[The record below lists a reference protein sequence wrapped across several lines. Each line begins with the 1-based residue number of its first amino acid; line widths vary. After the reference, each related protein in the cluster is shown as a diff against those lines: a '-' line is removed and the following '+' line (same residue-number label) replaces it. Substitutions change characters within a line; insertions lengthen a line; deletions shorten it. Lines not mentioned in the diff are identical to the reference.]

1 MLLRRKSIFLTLW
14 LSYILILLIPVT
26 GTFILYTNME
36 KNMVDNA
43 NRSNLAMLEQARQV
57 VDNNLQEI
65 EQLGIQIATQPK
77 LQTLW
82 TIKDSE
88 KYIQYEEAVR
98 ALKTIR
104 NSSPFIEDFYI
115 YLRDD
120 DTVISPNL
128 KTDAPTFFTKLYPFP
143 GKSLEQVRAELLTG
157 YHYLTYLPT
166 STSSTAV
173 PATKNVIASA
183 ISLPLGETSNVKGT
197 LVMLINE
204 QQILDL
210 LKGIQWVDNGSMFI
224 LDDRGQFI
232 VSTSNTYKL
241 SPSLLAETQNSNGY
255 ETYNADG
262 TTQMLSFTTGKSG
275 WKYISLVPKSVVLER
290 VNEIKT
296 WAIYLLILVVAAGS
310 AAAYWMAYRSY
321 SPIRDLVYAI
331 NKGKNVPRGGL
342 SNEYDYIRNSIAAS
356 VAEGK
361 ALEQQLAG
369 HLPVVRANFL
379 TRLLKGEV
387 DPAELTDDAL
397 AFIGV
402 QLPHPYIHVIILE
415 VDESRDYRIAE
426 SDRDRA
432 LVRFILFNLS
442 SEFVGNSGYVTETD
456 NNRLALIL
464 NVPDASEETLLA
476 RDRLIAELKGVI
488 EERFR
493 MKITVATSS
502 LRHGRSEASRC
513 YNEALNA
520 LDYRIIHGINSVIHY
535 DEIRFLERTYF
546 HYPMEMEA
554 HIINC
559 LKSGEYQGVE
569 RLLNELYQNNMGS
582 RDTTPELG
590 KLLFLNLLGTVLKV
604 TNSLKLDEKQ
614 WQEDGSDPVKLII
627 NSTSA
632 EDMLKKVKE
641 LCLFICNSV
650 QEARSEQSERWQE
663 RMKLYIDEHYGDHS
677 LSLTTIADHFGM
689 TPQYMSGL
697 FKKQYGINLTDY
709 MIEVR
714 MKEAKR
720 FLEVPGMTILQ
731 VAEQVGYSTDIG
743 FIRVFKKM
751 EGITPGKYREMQLR
765 EGNLKDS

>member
-36 KNMVDNA
+36 KNMIDNA

-128 KTDAPTFFTKLYPFP
+128 KTDAPTFFTKLYPLP
-143 GKSLEQVRAELLTG
+143 GKSLDQVHDELLTG

-166 STSSTAV
+166 SNTTAD
-173 PATKNVIASA
+173 PATKSVIASA

-197 LVMLINE
+197 IVMLINE
-204 QQILDL
+204 QQILHL
-210 LKGIQWVDNGSMFI
+210 LKGIQWVNNGSMFI
-224 LDDRGQFI
+224 LDDTGQVI
-232 VSTSNTYKL
+232 LSTSNTYKL
-241 SPSLLAETQNSNGY
+241 SPSLLAETTGSNGY
-255 ETYNADG
+255 ATYAADG
-262 TTQMLSFTTGKSG
+262 KAHMLSYTTGASG

-290 VNEIKT
+290 VNEMKT

-321 SPIRDLVYAI
+321 SPIRDLVFSI
-331 NKGKNVPRGGL
+331 NKGNNVPRQGL
-342 SNEYDYIRNSIAAS
+342 SNEYEFIRNSIAAS

-387 DPAELTDDAL
+387 DPSELTDDSL

-402 QLPHPYIHVIILE
+402 QFPHPYLCVIVLE
-415 VDESRDYRIAE
+415 VDESRDYRIE
-426 SDRDRA
+426 ENDRDRA

-442 SEFVGNSGYVTETD
+442 SEFIGNSGYVTETD
-456 NNRLALIL
+456 TNRLALIL
-464 NVPDASEETLLA
+464 NVPDASEETLLN

-502 LRHGRSEASRC
+502 LRFGRLDASHC

-535 DEIRFLERTYF
+535 DDIRFLERTYY

-559 LKSGEYQGVE
+559 LKSGEYEAVE
-569 RLLNELYQNNMGS
+569 RLLNDLYQNNMGS

-590 KLLFLNLLGTVLKV
+590 KLLFMNLLGTVLKV
-604 TNSLKLDEKQ
+604 TNALKLDEKQ

-641 LCLFICNSV
+641 LCFFICSSV
-650 QEARSEQSERWQE
+650 QDARSEHSERWHE
-663 RMKLYIDEHYGDHS
+663 RMKLYIDHHYSDHS

-689 TPQYMSGL
+689 TPQYLSGL

-714 MKEAKR
+714 IKEAKR
-720 FLEVPGMTILQ
+720 FLETPGMTILQ

-743 FIRVFKKM
+743 FIRVFKKV
-751 EGITPGKYREMQLR
+751 EGITPGKYRDMQLR
-765 EGNLKDS
+765 EGHLKDS

>member
-36 KNMVDNA
+36 KNMVDTA

-82 TIKDSE
+82 TIKDNE

-104 NSSPFIEDFYI
+104 NSTPFIDDFYI
-115 YLRDD
+115 YLRDE

-128 KTDAPTFFTKLYPFP
+128 KTDAPTFFTKLYPLP
-143 GKSLEQVRAELLTG
+143 GKTLDQVRSELLTG
-157 YHYLTYLPT
+157 FHYLTYLPT
-166 STSSTAV
+166 SASAPDLSS
-173 PATKNVIASA
+173 KNVIASA
-183 ISLPLGETSNVKGT
+183 ISLPLGETSNIKGT
-197 LVMLINE
+197 IVMLINE
-204 QQILDL
+204 QKILDL
-210 LKGIQWVDNGSMFI
+210 LKGIQWVNNGSMFI
-224 LDDRGQFI
+224 LDDTGQVI
-232 VSTSNTYKL
+232 LSTSNEYKL
-241 SPSLLAETQNSNGY
+241 SPNLLTETQGANGY
-255 ETYNADG
+255 ETYEESG
-262 TTQMLSFTTGKSG
+262 HTQMLSYTTGRSG

-296 WAIYLLILVVAAGS
+296 WAIYLLVLVVAAGS

-331 NKGKNVPRGGL
+331 NKGKNVPRNGL
-342 SNEYDYIRNSIAAS
+342 SNEYEFIRNSIAAS

-387 DPAELTDDAL
+387 DHTELTEDSL
-397 AFIGV
+397 AFMGV
-402 QLPHPYIHVIILE
+402 RLPHPYVSVIILE

-442 SEFVGNSGYVTETD
+442 SEFVGDSGYVTETD
-456 NNRLALIL
+456 NNRLALLL
-464 NVPDASEETLLA
+464 NVPDASEETILN

-488 EERFR
+488 EDRFR

-502 LRHGRSEASRC
+502 LHFGKLEASRC

-535 DEIRFLERTYF
+535 DEIRFLERTYY

-554 HIINC
+554 QIMNC
-559 LKSGEYQGVE
+559 LKSGEYEGVD
-569 RLLNELYQNNMGS
+569 RLLNELYQHNMGS

-604 TNSLKLDEKQ
+604 TNALKIDEKQ

-641 LCLFICNSV
+641 LCQFICNSV
-650 QEARSEQSERWQE
+650 QEARSEQHERWQE

-677 LSLTTIADHFGM
+677 LSLTSIADFFGM
-689 TPQYMSGL
+689 TPQYVSGL

-720 FLEVPGMTILQ
+720 LLEVPGMTVLQ
-731 VAEQVGYSTDIG
+731 VAQGVGYSTDIG
-743 FIRVFKKM
+743 FIRVFKKI
-751 EGITPGKYREMQLR
+751 EGITPGKYREMQQR
-765 EGNLKDS
+765 GEHLKDG

>member
-14 LSYILILLIPVT
+14 LSYILILLIPVS
-26 GTFILYTNME
+26 GTFVLYTNME
-36 KNMVDNA
+36 KSMVDNA

-57 VDNNLQEI
+57 VDSNLQEI

-82 TIKDSE
+82 TLKESE
-88 KYIQYEEAVR
+88 KYIQTEEAVR

-104 NSSPFIEDFYI
+104 NGSRFVDDFYI
-115 YLRDD
+115 YLRNE

-128 KTDAPTFFTKLYPFP
+128 KTDATTFFTKLYPLP
-143 GKSLEQVRAELLTG
+143 GKSLAQVRSDLLTG

-166 STSSTAV
+166 TA
-173 PATKNVIASA
+173 PLDDPMTRNVIASA
-183 ISLPLGETSNVKGT
+183 ISLPLGESNNVEGT
-197 LVMLINE
+197 LIMLINE
-204 QQILDL
+204 KQILDL
-210 LKGIQWVDNGSMFI
+210 LKGIQSVNNSSMFI
-224 LDDRGQFI
+224 LDATGQVI
-232 VSTSNTYKL
+232 LSSNNQFKMSPELL
-241 SPSLLAETQNSNGY
+241 SQTINANGY
-255 ETYNADG
+255 KTYDLDG
-262 TTQMLSFTTGKSG
+262 TTQMLSYTTGKSG
-275 WKYISLVPKSVVLER
+275 WKYISLVPKNVVLER
-290 VNEIKT
+290 VNEMKK
-296 WAIYLLILVVAAGS
+296 WAFYLLVLVIAAGS

-321 SPIRDLVYAI
+321 SPIRDLVYSI
-331 NKGKNVPRGGL
+331 NKGKNVPRNGL
-342 SNEYDYIRNSIAAS
+342 SNEYEFIRNSIATS

-387 DPAELTDDAL
+387 DQSELTEDSL
-397 AFIGV
+397 AFMGIR
-402 QLPHPYIHVIILE
+402 LPHPFVSVIILE

-442 SEFVGNSGYVTETD
+442 SEFIADSGYVTETD
-456 NNRLALIL
+456 NNRLALLL
-464 NVPDASEETLLA
+464 NVPDTLEETLLS

-502 LRHGRSEASRC
+502 FHLGRLEASKC

-535 DEIRFLERTYF
+535 DEIRFLERTYYHF
-546 HYPMEMEA
+546 PMEVEA
-554 HIINC
+554 QMINY
-559 LKSGEYQGVE
+559 LKSGEYEGVE
-569 RLLNELYQNNMGS
+569 RLLNELYQHNMGS

-604 TNSLKLDEKQ
+604 TNALKIDEKQ
-614 WQEDGSDPVKLII
+614 WQEGSTDPVKLIN

-632 EDMLKKVKE
+632 EDMLKKLKE

-650 QEARSEQSERWQE
+650 QEARSEHSERHHE
-663 RMKLYIDEHYGDHS
+663 RMKTYIDEHYNDHS
-677 LSLTTIADHFGM
+677 LSLTSIADHFGM

-720 FLEVPGMTILQ
+720 FLASPGMTILQ
-731 VAEQVGYSTDIG
+731 VAQQVGYSTDIG

-751 EGITPGKYREMQLR
+751 EGITPGKYREMQQR
-765 EGNLKDS
+765 GDNLKDS

>member
-36 KNMVDNA
+36 KSMVENA
-43 NRSNLAMLEQARQV
+43 NRSNLAMLEQARQI
-57 VDNNLQEI
+57 VDKNLQEI

-98 ALKTIR
+98 ALRTIR
-104 NSSPFIEDFYI
+104 NGTPFIDDFYV
-115 YLRDD
+115 YLRDED
-120 DTVISPNL
+120 AVISPIL
-128 KTDAPTFFTKLYPFP
+128 KTDAPTFFTKLYPLP
-143 GKSLEQVRAELLTG
+143 GKNLEHVRTELLTG

-166 STSSTAV
+166 SPSSTAD

-183 ISLPLGETSNVKGT
+183 ISLPLGETSNIKGT
-197 LVMLINE
+197 IVMLINE

-210 LKGIQWVDNGSMFI
+210 LKGIQWVDNGTMFI
-224 LDDRGQFI
+224 LDEKGQVI
-232 VSTSNTYKL
+232 ISTSNTYKL

-262 TTQMLSFTTGKSG
+262 TTQMLSFTTGASG

-290 VNEIKT
+290 VNEMKT
-296 WAIYLLILVVAAGS
+296 WAIYLIILVVAAGS

-331 NKGKNVPRGGL
+331 NKGKSVPRNSP
-342 SNEYDYIRNSIAAS
+342 SNEYDFIRNSIAAS

-379 TRLLKGEV
+379 TRLLKGDVEQT
-387 DPAELTDDAL
+387 ELTGDSL
-397 AFIGV
+397 AFMGIR
-402 QLPHPYIHVIILE
+402 LPHPYVSVIILE
-415 VDESRDYRIAE
+415 VDESRDFRIAE
-426 SDRDRA
+426 NDRDRA

-442 SEFVGNSGYVTETD
+442 SEFVGDSGYVTETD
-456 NNRLALIL
+456 NNRLALLL
-464 NVPDASEETLLA
+464 NVPDASEETIQS

-488 EERFR
+488 EDRFR

-502 LRHGRSEASRC
+502 LHLGRLEASRC
-513 YNEALNA
+513 YSEALNA
-520 LDYRIIHGINSVIHY
+520 LDYRIIHGINTVIHY
-535 DEIRFLERTYF
+535 DEIRYMERTYY

-554 HIINC
+554 QIMNC
-559 LKSGEYQGVE
+559 LKSGDYEGVE
-569 RLLNELYQNNMGS
+569 RLLNELYQHNMGS

-604 TNSLKLDEKQ
+604 TSALKIDEKQ
-614 WQEDGSDPVKLII
+614 WQEDNSDPVKLII

-641 LCLFICNSV
+641 LCLYICNSV
-650 QEARSEQSERWQE
+650 QEARSEQHERWQE

-677 LSLTTIADHFGM
+677 LSLTSIADHFGM
-689 TPQYMSGL
+689 TPQYVSGL
-697 FKKQYGINLTDY
+697 FKRQYGINLTDY

-720 FLEVPGMTILQ
+720 LLEVPGMTVLQ
-731 VAEQVGYSTDIG
+731 VAQGVGYSTDIG
-743 FIRVFKKM
+743 FIRVFKKI
-751 EGITPGKYREMQLR
+751 EGITPGKYRDMLQR
-765 EGNLKDS
+765 EDHLKDG